1 MMFMHSSNFI
11 LSAVFGDLGR
21 LPSVC
26 KGHLSVASAPK
37 LMKLVNDDT
46 QTLKDLCS
54 KIDLVQ
60 LGEDMFKIS
69 MLDFEKS
76 GADNKTLTEFL
87 PMFKLIIE
95 VLEPVR
101 PLPGLP
107 KDIGLLYDYISLM
120 GKGTDEDIFRR
131 AGQKSV
137 YESMMKVLMDIQ
149 LQEKLLGRNTYFF
162 SIQKNNF

>member
-1 MMFMHSSNFI
+1 M
-11 LSAVFGDLGR
+11 
-21 LPSVC
+21 C